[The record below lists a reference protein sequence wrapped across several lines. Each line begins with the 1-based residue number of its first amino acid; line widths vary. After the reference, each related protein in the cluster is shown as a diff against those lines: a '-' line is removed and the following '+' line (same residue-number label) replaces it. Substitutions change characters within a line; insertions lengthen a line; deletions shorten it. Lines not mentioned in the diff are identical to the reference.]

1 MKCPRCSSHDSRVL
15 ESRDVEQESVIRRRR
30 ECLSCQHRFTTYE
43 RIEAVHLLIIKK
55 NGEREL
61 FDRSKL
67 AGGIYRAFEKRPVSA
82 DQIEA
87 IINAVEQ
94 ELKSSA
100 EHEIASMA
108 IGELVMNK
116 LRESDDIAYVRFASV
131 YRSFADIKSF
141 EAELNR
147 LKSQAKKKID

>member
-1 MKCPRCSSHDSRVL
+1 MKCPRCSSHESRVL

-30 ECLSCQHRFTTYE
+30 ECLNCQHRFTTYE
-43 RIEAVHLLIIKK
+43 RIEAAHLLIIKK

-87 IINAVEQ
+87 IISAVEQ
-94 ELKSSA
+94 ELKSSG
-100 EHEIASMA
+100 EHEVASVT
-108 IGELVMNK
+108 IGELVMDK
-116 LRESDDIAYVRFASV
+116 LRASDDIAYVRFASV

-147 LKSQAKKKID
+147 LKSQAKKKVD

>member
-43 RIEAVHLLIIKK
+43 RIEAAHLLIVKK

-61 FDRSKL
+61 FYRTKL

-87 IINAVEQ
+87 IISAIEQ
-94 ELKSSA
+94 ELKSSG
-100 EHEIASMA
+100 EHEVASVT
-108 IGELVMNK
+108 IGELVMDK
-116 LRESDDIAYVRFASV
+116 LRERDDIAYVRFASV

>member
-1 MKCPRCSSHDSRVL
+1 VL

-43 RIEAVHLLIIKK
+43 RIEAAHLLIIKK

-87 IINAVEQ
+87 IISAVEQ
-94 ELKSSA
+94 ELKSTG
-100 EHEIASMA
+100 EHEIASVT
-108 IGELVMNK
+108 IGELVMDK

-147 LKSQAKKKID
+147 LKSQAKRKVD

>member
-43 RIEAVHLLIIKK
+43 RIEAAHLLIIKK

-87 IINAVEQ
+87 IISAVEQ
-94 ELKSSA
+94 ELKSTG
-100 EHEIASMA
+100 EHEIASVT
-108 IGELVMNK
+108 IGELVMDK

-147 LKSQAKKKID
+147 LKSQAKRKVD

>member
-1 MKCPRCSSHDSRVL
+1 MKCPRCGSQESRVL

-43 RIEAVHLLIIKK
+43 RIEAAHLLIIKK

-61 FDRSKL
+61 FDRTKL
-67 AGGIYRAFEKRPVSA
+67 ANGIYQAFQKRPVSA
-82 DQIEA
+82 DQIES
-87 IINAVEQ
+87 IITSIEQ
-94 ELKSSA
+94 ALKSTGDHELPSA
-100 EHEIASMA
+100 T
-108 IGELVMNK
+108 IGELVMEK
-116 LRESDDIAYVRFASV
+116 LRESDDVAYVRFASV

-147 LKSQAKKKID
+147 LKAQTKGKTS

>member
-43 RIEAVHLLIIKK
+43 RIEAAHLLIIKK

-87 IINAVEQ
+87 IISTVEQ
-94 ELKSSA
+94 ELKSTG
-100 EHEIASMA
+100 EHEIASVT
-108 IGELVMNK
+108 IGELVMDK

-147 LKSQAKKKID
+147 LKSQAKRKVD

>member
-15 ESRDVEQESVIRRRR
+15 ESRDVEQDNVIRRRR
-30 ECLSCQHRFTTYE
+30 ECLECKHRFTTYE
-43 RIEAVHLLIIKK
+43 RIEAAHLLVIKK

-67 AGGIYRAFEKRPVSA
+67 ANGIYQAFQKRPVSA
-82 DQIEA
+82 DQIEG
-87 IINAVEQ
+87 IITSIEQ
-94 ELKSSA
+94 ELKSVG
-100 EHEIASMA
+100 EHEVASNK
-108 IGELVMNK
+108 IGELVMDK
-116 LRESDDIAYVRFASV
+116 LRENDDVAYVRFASV

-147 LKSQAKKKID
+147 LKAETKKKVD

>member
-43 RIEAVHLLIIKK
+43 RIEAAHLLIIKK

-87 IINAVEQ
+87 IISAVEQ
-94 ELKSSA
+94 ELKSSG
-100 EHEIASMA
+100 EHEVASVI
-108 IGELVMNK
+108 IGELVMDK

-147 LKSQAKKKID
+147 LKSQAKKKVD

>member
-1 MKCPRCSSHDSRVL
+1 MKCPRCGSQESRVL

-43 RIEAVHLLIIKK
+43 RIEAAHLLIIKK

-61 FDRSKL
+61 FDRTKL
-67 AGGIYRAFEKRPVSA
+67 ANGIYQAFQKRPVSA
-82 DQIEA
+82 DQIES
-87 IINAVEQ
+87 IITSIEQ
-94 ELKSSA
+94 ALKSTGD
-100 EHEIASMA
+100 HELPSTT
-108 IGELVMNK
+108 IGELVMEK
-116 LRESDDIAYVRFASV
+116 LRESDDVAYVRFASV

-147 LKSQAKKKID
+147 LKAQTKGKTS

>member
-1 MKCPRCSSHDSRVL
+1 MKCPRCGSHDSRVL

-43 RIEAVHLLIIKK
+43 RVEAANLLVIKK

-61 FDRSKL
+61 FDRAKL
-67 AGGIYRAFEKRPVSA
+67 AGGVYRAFEKRPVSA

-87 IINAVEQ
+87 IISSVEQ
-94 ELKSSA
+94 ELKSSG
-100 EHEIASMA
+100 EHEVQSNA
-108 IGELVMNK
+108 IGELVMDK
-116 LRESDDIAYVRFASV
+116 LRDRDDIAYVRFASV

-147 LKSQAKKKID
+147 LKAQAKKKVG